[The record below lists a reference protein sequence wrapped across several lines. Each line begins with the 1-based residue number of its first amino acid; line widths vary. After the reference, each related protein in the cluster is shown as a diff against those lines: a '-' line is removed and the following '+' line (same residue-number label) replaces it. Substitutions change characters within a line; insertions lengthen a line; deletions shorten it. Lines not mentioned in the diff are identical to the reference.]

1 VKLLKSDNRFISLLI
16 NLATSGRYKKSDFA
30 DSDDLIRYVLTNCIS
45 FFGSIICI
53 LYAVL
58 NFTRGN
64 YADALLTVISGIIYI
79 TCYLLGWTK
88 MPRLIP
94 VITGFVC
101 FGIHLVLL
109 ALLGSSNGANY
120 LFMFIFPAL
129 TIMGFGLRTGI
140 IASVSILVINTLIM
154 IIPGLSKFTYNNDLI
169 IRVLTVYIL
178 ISFSTILIEVT
189 RKAKDKLIIEQNLSL
204 QELKEE
210 AEAANRIKTSFI
222 ASISHE
228 IRTPM
233 NAISG
238 MSELL
243 MRRELSDDAKN
254 NVREIRQASSQLLS
268 LVNDILDFTK
278 IESGKLEIIPDNYM
292 LSSLILDTVNIIRM
306 RLIDKRVLF
315 YTNIDANIPKNL
327 IGDEVRI
334 RQILLNLLSNA
345 VKYTNEGHIGMT
357 VTLDKQTEKQAWLK
371 IEVTDT
377 GLGISQEDMTEIFGE
392 FVQVGERNKTGVE
405 GTGLGL
411 AITSRLCDAMGGEIT
426 VESKFG
432 VGSTFTV
439 IIPQE
444 KISDDP
450 FAAVK
455 KPESKRVLVYEPRRK
470 YAETVCWSLSNL
482 RVPCTLVKDIEAF
495 ANAMINE
502 DWFYIFSSW
511 RLYEEVT
518 TILNNSAYLYG
529 NKPQLALIVDLETDV
544 TFTDVRYIP
553 MPANSYSIANILNGE
568 SDIRNDIDSSYH
580 YDTIRFTIPNARLLV
595 VDDIAANLKVAKGLL
610 ALYDAV
616 VDTCLSGREAVE
628 LIMQHEYDI
637 IFMDHMMPEMN
648 GIDST
653 AAIRTWE
660 KARLDKG
667 NVTDREIPIIALTAN
682 AVYGMREVFIESGF
696 NAFLSKPISISELDY
711 ILDRWIPDE
720 KKNYK
725 HYQDVNHKSK
735 DVGFSFPKIT
745 GLDTVSGFYKS
756 GGTEAVYREVLSLFC
771 DDVEERLTAL
781 QAIQNDP
788 SLIAFHA
795 HAIKSASAYIG
806 CAEIIKRAKALEAA
820 GHDGNQAFINE
831 KLPDFL
837 QFVEELSN
845 NIRTALNNYSSKN
858 ASSL

>member
-1 VKLLKSDNRFISLLI
+1 MKLFKGENRFISLLV
-16 NLATSGRYKKSDFA
+16 NLATSGRYNKNRDFA

-53 LYAVL
+53 SYAASL
-58 NFTRGN
+58 FYRGV
-64 YADALLTVISGIIYI
+64 YADALLAVISGTIYI

-88 MPRLIP
+88 MSRMIP
-94 VITGFVC
+94 VIIGFVC
-101 FGIHLVLL
+101 FGIHIIILVI
-109 ALLGSSNGANY
+109 LGRSNGANY
-120 LFMFIFPAL
+120 LFMFLFPAL

-140 IASVSILVINTLIM
+140 IASVSILVINSLIM
-154 IIPGLSKFTYNNDLI
+154 IIPGLSNFNYQNDLI
-169 IRVLTVYIL
+169 ARIQTVYIL
-178 ISFSTILIEVT
+178 VLFSTILIEVT
-189 RKAKDKLIIEQNLSL
+189 RKAKDRQITQQNHSL

-243 MRRELSDDAKN
+243 MRRELSDDARN

-278 IESGKLEIIPDNYM
+278 IESGKLEIMPDNYM
-292 LSSLILDTVNIIRM
+292 LSSLIFDTINIIRM
-306 RLIDKRVLF
+306 RLLEKPVRF
-315 YTNIDANIPKNL
+315 YTNIDSKIPKNL

-345 VKYTNEGHIGMT
+345 VKYTNEGHIGL
-357 VTLDKQTEKQAWLK
+357 VITLDRQIDKQVWLK
-371 IEVTDT
+371 IEVIDT
-377 GLGISQEDMTEIFGE
+377 GLGISQKDLTEIFGE
-392 FVQVGERNKTGVE
+392 FIQVGERKKAGVE

-411 AITSRLCDAMGGEIT
+411 AITRRLCEAMGGEIT
-426 VESKFG
+426 VESRFG

-444 KISDDP
+444 MISDDP
-450 FAAVK
+450 FAVVK
-455 KPESKRVLVYEPRRK
+455 EPETKRVLVYEPRRK
-470 YAETVCWSLSNL
+470 YAETLCWALTNL
-482 RVPCTLVKDIEAF
+482 NVPCSLVTDIEAF
-495 ANAMINE
+495 ANALINK
-502 DWFYIFSSW
+502 DWFYIFSAW
-511 RLYEEVT
+511 HLYEDVI
-518 TILNNSAYLYG
+518 TILKSTVYRYSK
-529 NKPQLALIVDLETDV
+529 KPQLALIVDLETDIAI
-544 TFTDVRYIP
+544 TDVRYIP
-553 MPANSYSIANILNGE
+553 MPVNSYSIANTLNGE
-568 SDIRNDIDSSYH
+568 SDIRNDIDSSYN

-595 VDDIAANLKVAKGLL
+595 VDDMAANLKVAKGLL

-616 VDTCLSGREAVE
+616 VDTCMSGREAVE

-637 IFMDHMMPEMN
+637 IFMDHMMPEMD

-660 KARLDKG
+660 KARLEKG
-667 NVTDREIPIIALTAN
+667 YVTYKEIPIVALTAN

-711 ILDRWIPDE
+711 ILDHWIPDE
-720 KKNYK
+720 KKNYR
-725 HYQDVNHKSK
+725 HYKDGKRKSK
-735 DVGFSFPKIT
+735 DTGFSFPEIP

-756 GGTEAVYREVLSLFC
+756 GGNEAVYREVLSLFC
-771 DDVEERLTAL
+771 DDVKERLTVF
-781 QAIQNDP
+781 QSIQNDP

-806 CAEIIKRAKALEAA
+806 CAEIIERAKAIEAA
-820 GHDGNQAFINE
+820 GHDGNLVFIKE
-831 KLPDFL
+831 KLPEFL
-837 QFVEELSN
+837 NFTEELSK
-845 NIRTALNNYSSKN
+845 NIRKALNNE
-858 ASSL
+858 